1 MWHLLFLWL
10 ISFRSPILPELLE
23 ISPNLQTLIL
33 ASSFPRTASI
43 LTALQYSLPVVEV
56 NGTPPKPFLQLGLLN
71 PLGGGKEPLDA
82 IVILDT
88 KGKRRLVLPFGWGAG
103 RHILD
108 PAVGSAVKERFS
120 DILRDSIKVLEA
132 EFHKSDFYDVAR
144 TYF

>member
-1 MWHLLFLWL
+1 M
-10 ISFRSPILPELLE
+10 
-23 ISPNLQTLIL
+23 QTLIL

-56 NGTPPKPFLQLGLLN
+56 NGTPPKPFLQLGLLH

-82 IVILDT
+82 IVVLDA

-120 DILRDSIKVLEA
+120 DILADSIKTLEA
-132 EFHKSDFYDVAR
+132 EFHKTDFYDVAR